1 MKIWIGGSSGL
12 AQTYFNTFPI
22 TDEDESW
29 ILIGC
34 EPTPP
39 KWILSLNPQRYRYIH
54 CDLSRFIDESAEQPR
69 VMDAICAMV
78 KSSVM
83 SPTSSSSSTKGKD
96 TIDGILVGIRPPLVT
111 YRTNEE
117 ALRYNNAVVSGLYLL
132 LQNLLATFSDT
143 LRIVLHISSIA
154 AVNHIAP
161 QHLRSITTPDP
172 SYSELHHPYDHF
184 KRQCEVT
191 IEKLVRTQNKSSIQY
206 TSIRL
211 GAIFSDT
218 SRCIQC
224 TALMLQLSFFGPYL
238 PTHIDCNSSYN
249 VSQLLHEMLLSSS
262 ALKLRPIYY
271 YTRCVSQ
278 YPYPVPY
285 GEYLLSYKKAYFGTP
300 LLSWFVPILIPS
312 RLIEY
317 GVVKLLHIVTSLI
330 QMLHSYCRN
339 VPIVIPFIPPP
350 YLESIDYLLQVTLNE
365 HTFEMKETIQDFPN
379 IVLFEETMEEC
390 FRRRRRNFRNDEW
403 N

>member
-12 AQTYFNTFPI
+12 AQTHFNTFPI

-34 EPTPP
+34 ERTPP
-39 KWILSLNPQRYRYIH
+39 KWILPLNPQKYHYIH
-54 CDLSRFIDESAEQPR
+54 CDLTQFIDESPEQPR
-69 VMDAICAMV
+69 VMDAIRAV
-78 KSSVM
+78 LKSSVA
-83 SPTSSSSSTKGKD
+83 SPSRSSTEGKD
-96 TIDGILVGIRPPLVT
+96 TINSILVGIRPPLVT

-117 ALRYNNAVVSGLYLL
+117 ALRYNNSVEDGLYLL
-132 LQNLLATFSDT
+132 LQNLLATFSNT
-143 LRIVLHISSIA
+143 LRVVLHISSIA

-161 QHLRSITTPDP
+161 QHLRSITKPDP
-172 SYSELHHPYDHF
+172 SYTELQHPYDRF
-184 KRQCEVT
+184 KRQCEVI
-191 IEKLVRTQNKSSIQY
+191 IEKLVRSQNKSNIQY

-224 TALMLQLSFFGPYL
+224 TSLMIQLSCLGPYL

-249 VSQLLHEMLLSSS
+249 VSQLLHEILLSSS
-262 ALKLRPIYY
+262 TIKLRPIYY

-300 LLSWFVPILIPS
+300 LISWFVPILIPS

-317 GVVKLLHIVTSLI
+317 GVVRLLHIITSLL

-339 VPIVIPFIPPP
+339 VAIPFVPP

-365 HTFEMKETIQDFPN
+365 HTFDMKETIQDFPN
-379 IVLFEETMEEC
+379 IIQCEESMEEC
-390 FRRRRRNFRNDEW
+390 FRRRRRNFRNQKKK
-403 N
+403 